1 MNENKPKITMAIV
14 FLLLAAAMIIVMS
27 SRLTINKFSKK
38 NDADRTALPSS
49 SAYPEMTY
57 GADDSV
63 KISSP
68 TFDASADREDN
79 SGAEIQYGSA
89 TAFVEN
95 ASPKQAVIDYL
106 SKSGVVSVTDDGVW
120 DDHDCSSHTDISD
133 KFQNLHT
140 IQTFGVYQSDITY
153 GDAKFYKG
161 HQGSVIAYVTYD
173 GTTSTIHSLFVDSIS
188 FIADGYVDGGMAGY
202 MFD

>member
-14 FLLLAAAMIIVMS
+14 FLLLATAMIIVMS
-27 SRLTINKFSKK
+27 SRLTINKSSKK
-38 NDADRTALPSS
+38 SEAERTALPSS

-57 GADDSV
+57 DTDDSV

-79 SGAEIQYGSA
+79 SGTEIQYGSA
-89 TAFVEN
+89 TAFVED
-95 ASPKQAVIDYL
+95 ASPKQAVMDYL
-106 SKSGVVSVTDDGVW
+106 SKSGVVSVSDDGVW
-120 DDHDCSSHTDISD
+120 DDHDCSSHIDISD

-140 IQTFGVYQSDITY
+140 LQTFGIYQSDITY

-161 HQGSVIAYVTYD
+161 NQGSVIAYVTYD

-188 FIADGYVDGGMAGY
+188 FIADGYVDEGMAGY